1 MCVVS
6 VATSSAAVFR
16 QDAPIERHTHLS
28 GPVMIELLHDAIV
41 GVLLDSPVALV
52 THQQVQVRNLR
63 QQSKLLVL
71 LPDSST
77 DHNRTVSPAL

>member
-1 MCVVS
+1 
-6 VATSSAAVFR
+6 
-16 QDAPIERHTHLS
+16 
-28 GPVMIELLHDAIV
+28 MIELLHDAIV